1 MNSSDKIF
9 LLRPYYSIILIEFL
23 RLCWII
29 YWHWRLS
36 HFKSKVHNWNVFTN
50 WSIARITFEFKI
62 ENSNWRNVLLVN
74 ASVLIKY
81 SCVLIIIVFNGFYRI
96 NILIVSFT
104 NTSIN
109 NLLLD
114 LNLMLERHFINH
126 NTYVV
131 WLFYFMYFG
140 NNKSSKLL
148 LSKQYIALMLLFN
161 LTSAFTLSYLLW
173 EISVLRYIVNY
184 CCVYFYFK
192 FLLVSRIVL
201 WVI

>member
-1 MNSSDKIF
+1 M
-9 LLRPYYSIILIEFL
+9 LRPYYSIILIEFL
-23 RLCWII
+23 RFCWII
-29 YWHWRLS
+29 YWHWCLS
-36 HFKSKVHNWNVFTN
+36 HFKSKVHSWNVFTN

-62 ENSNWRNVLLVN
+62 KNSNWRNVLLVN
-74 ASVLIKY
+74 ASVVIKY
-81 SCVLIIIVFNGFYRI
+81 SCVLIIMVFNGFYTI

-114 LNLMLERHFINH
+114 LNLMLECHFINH
-126 NTYVV
+126 NTFVV
-131 WLFYFMYFG
+131 WLCYFMYFG
-140 NNKSSKLL
+140 NKSSKLL
-148 LSKQYIALMLLFN
+148 LSRQYIALMLLFN
-161 LTSAFTLSYLLW
+161 LTSTFTFSYVLR

-192 FLLVSRIVL
+192 FLHVSRILL